1 MSTSYLGQVHNKIF
15 DKTSHKQIK
24 IFTVITQKTL
34 CHLQVIKFN
43 YLLI

>member
-24 IFTVITQKTL
+24 IFTVITQK
-34 CHLQVIKFN
+34 HYVIYKSLN
-43 YLLI
+43 LITY